1 MRRKKPI
8 ERIILQNIE
17 ITDAAAEGKALARH
31 ENMVIFVS
39 NAVPG
44 DVVDLQI
51 TRNKKSF
58 MEGRA
63 IAFHKLSEKRT
74 QPFCE
79 HFGTCGGCKWQHMQY
94 EYQLFYKQK
103 QVVDNFER
111 IAKVEMPPINSIIA
125 SEYQT
130 NYRNKLEYTF
140 SDYRW
145 LTEEDMKSADRD
157 KMNMNALGFHIA
169 QHFDRVLDINTCY
182 LQDEP
187 SNMIRN
193 CVKAFC
199 IAKGYTFYN
208 PRRHTGFLRNL
219 LIRNTTLGE
228 TMAIMV
234 FGESINEDQ
243 KLVLDHILQVYP
255 SLTSLMYVVN
265 TKLNDTISDLEIL
278 LYHGQDCITEQLGEL
293 RFRIGPVSFFQTNSR
308 QALKMY
314 DIVKEYAGISDNDI
328 VYDLYTGTGTIA
340 NYVARQ
346 AKKVIG
352 IEYVA
357 SAVEDAKINSELNNI
372 TNTVFIAGD
381 MAKILKEYF
390 ILEHGKP
397 DVIITD
403 PPRNGMHPDVV
414 EQIMQASPKR
424 IVYVSCNPA
433 TQARDIAILGEQY
446 KITAVQPLDMFPH
459 THHVENIC
467 LLEKTK

>member
-1 MRRKKPI
+1 MRRKKPF

-17 ITDAAAEGKALARH
+17 ITEAAAEGKALARH
-31 ENMVIFVS
+31 YNMVIFVS

-44 DVVDLQI
+44 DVCDIQV

-63 IAFHKLSEKRT
+63 IAFHKLSEKRAE
-74 QPFCE
+74 PFCV
-79 HFGTCGGCKWQHMQY
+79 HFGLCGGCKWQHMQY
-94 EYQLFYKQK
+94 EHQLFYKQK

-111 IAKVEMPPINSIIA
+111 IAKVEMPKINDIIA

-130 NYRNKLEYTF
+130 AYRNKLEYTF

-145 LTEEDMKSADRD
+145 LTDEDMKSPDRES
-157 KMNMNALGFHIA
+157 MNMNALGFHIA
-169 QHFDRVLDINTCY
+169 QHFDRVLDLEHCY

-187 SNMIRN
+187 SNQIRN
-193 CVKAFC
+193 SVKDFC
-199 IAKGYTFYN
+199 NENGFTFYN

-228 TMAIMV
+228 TLAIMV
-234 FGESINEDQ
+234 FGEEHEKHQ
-243 KLVLDHILQVYP
+243 KMLLEHILQIYP

-265 TKLNDTISDLEIL
+265 TKLNDTISDLEIFC
-278 LYHGQDCITEQLGEL
+278 YKGQEFITEQLGDL
-293 RFRIGPVSFFQTNSR
+293 HFRIGPVSFFQTNSR
-308 QALKMY
+308 QALRMY
-314 DIVKEYAGISDNDI
+314 DIVKEFAQITPDKL

-340 NYVARQ
+340 NFVARQ
-346 AKKVIG
+346 AKQVIG

-357 SAVEDAKINSELNNI
+357 SAVEDAKKNSEINDI
-372 TNTVFIAGD
+372 TNTTFIAGD
-381 MAKILKEYF
+381 MAKILNEYF
-390 ILEHGKP
+390 IALHGKP

-414 EQIMQASPKR
+414 EQILQASPER

-433 TQARDIAILGEQY
+433 TQARDIALLGEQY
-446 KITAVQPLDMFPH
+446 KITAIQPLDMFPH
-459 THHVENIC
+459 THHVENIV
-467 LLEKTK
+467 LLEKLL